1 MEHIKTL
8 NNRYPAKRAGGRVLS
23 GYKRILER
31 IAGR

>member
-8 NNRYPAKRAGGRVLS
+8 NRYPAKRAGGRVLS